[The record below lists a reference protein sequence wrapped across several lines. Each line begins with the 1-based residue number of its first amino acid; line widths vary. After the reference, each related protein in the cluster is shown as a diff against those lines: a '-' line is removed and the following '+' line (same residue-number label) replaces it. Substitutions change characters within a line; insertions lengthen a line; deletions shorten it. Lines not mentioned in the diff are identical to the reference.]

1 MNFDPQP
8 QPEHAPE
15 LSNVVMLK
23 TCVGSSAASIRR
35 SLGVASGSL
44 DLRRKYRSR
53 CLGATLMVQSVL
65 AVASGKGGVGK
76 SSVTKLKK
84 PPGVV
89 CVNLAYTMQKYM
101 GLKVG
106 ILDTDIYGPS
116 LPTMVPASVAEK
128 VYGSDRGGILP
139 LYFQGVPL
147 MSMGFLRP
155 GEHAPIRG
163 PMASAMVKQMLTTTE
178 WGELDFLL
186 IDLPPGTGDIHL
198 TVAQEAALDAAIV
211 ITTPQQLSLVDVE
224 KGIRS
229 LARLP
234 FVLEDDA
241 SSIAEM
247 VRNEYQRLAKEA
259 QAAVHE
265 LEGAFR
271 PSLRSEVAGALLI
284 LRSEEGEF
292 AIAAREVLLECRSA
306 KMRDE
311 MTGKRLFRED
321 EIPQN
326 VTALETWI
334 HHDLQELSSAG
345 RYAMYIRWS
354 NEHRSLFSFDH
365 LKEMLVHRPD
375 MFAVSWQG
383 EGGLVLYSGSHR
395 TKAMPRVVNS
405 SSSSTISSL
414 QWSYAYPQLLA
425 CARED
430 GDVEVWHFPD
440 EGVNLAATATEP
452 SSHWAPRGRA
462 ASCTAL
468 AMTPEADGW
477 EFYLGYPLVN

>member
-1 MNFDPQP
+1 M
-8 QPEHAPE
+8 
-15 LSNVVMLK
+15 VMLK
-23 TCVGSSAASIRR
+23 TCVGSSAASTLARR
-35 SLGVASGSL
+35 RRFASPSKPNGL
-44 DLRRKYRSR
+44 AK
-53 CLGATLMVQSVL
+53 VQSVL

-76 SSVTKLKK
+76 SS
-84 PPGVV
+84 V

-106 ILDTDIYGPS
+106 ILDSDIYGPS

-178 WGELDFLL
+178 WGELDCLL

-224 KGIRS
+224 KGIRMFDQVKIPTAAIVENMS
-229 LARLP
+229 FFVCDGCGKRHEIFQGSSEKLAKDFGIPRFFRFPLSPALSRTGLP
-234 FVLEDDA
+234 FILEDDS

-247 VRNEYQRLAKEA
+247 LRREYQRLAKEA
-259 QAAVHE
+259 QAAVQE
-265 LEGAFR
+265 LKGAFR

-292 AIAAREVLLECRSA
+292 AIAAGEVLLECRSA

-311 MTGKRLFRED
+311 MTGKRLFRDD

-326 VTALETWI
+326 VTAL
-334 HHDLQELSSAG
+334 ELSSAG
-345 RYAMYIRWS
+345 RYAMYIRWC

-365 LKEMLVHRPD
+365 LKE
-375 MFAVSWQG
+375 
-383 EGGLVLYSGSHR
+383 
-395 TKAMPRVVNS
+395 
-405 SSSSTISSL
+405 I
-414 QWSYAYPQLLA
+414 
-425 CARED
+425 
-430 GDVEVWHFPD
+430 
-440 EGVNLAATATEP
+440 AAKKGQI
-452 SSHWAPRGRA
+452 WGKDR
-462 ASCTAL
+462 
-468 AMTPEADGW
+468 
-477 EFYLGYPLVN
+477 

>member
-1 MNFDPQP
+1 
-8 QPEHAPE
+8 
-15 LSNVVMLK
+15 MLK
-23 TCVGSSAASIRR
+23 TCVGSSAASTRR
-35 SLGVASGSL
+35 RFASPSKPNGL
-44 DLRRKYRSR
+44 AK
-53 CLGATLMVQSVL
+53 VQSVL

-76 SSVTKLKK
+76 SS
-84 PPGVV
+84 V

-106 ILDTDIYGPS
+106 ILDSDIYGPS

-211 ITTPQQLSLVDVE
+211 ITPQQLSLVDVE
-224 KGIRS
+224 KGIRMFDQVKIPTAAIVENMS
-229 LARLP
+229 FFVCDGCGKRHEIFQGSSEKLAKDFGIPRFFRFPLSPALSRTGLP
-234 FVLEDDA
+234 FILEDDS

-247 VRNEYQRLAKEA
+247 LRREYQRLAKEA
-259 QAAVHE
+259 QAAVQE
-265 LEGAFR
+265 LKGAFR

-311 MTGKRLFRED
+311 MTGKRLFRDD

-326 VTALETWI
+326 VTAL
-334 HHDLQELSSAG
+334 ELSSAG

-354 NEHRSLFSFDH
+354 NDHRSLFSFDH
-365 LKEMLVHRPD
+365 LKE
-375 MFAVSWQG
+375 
-383 EGGLVLYSGSHR
+383 
-395 TKAMPRVVNS
+395 
-405 SSSSTISSL
+405 I
-414 QWSYAYPQLLA
+414 
-425 CARED
+425 
-430 GDVEVWHFPD
+430 
-440 EGVNLAATATEP
+440 AAKKGQI
-452 SSHWAPRGRA
+452 WGKDR
-462 ASCTAL
+462 
-468 AMTPEADGW
+468 
-477 EFYLGYPLVN
+477 